1 MNSEVIISSDNVEME
16 DILGGE
22 VAHAPSDRSMEIAA
36 LRAEVNEVIQKAFS
50 CSNSADSGIHVHH
63 EKLGKMLKAQEKVK
77 SINDAH
83 QEEGKGIPDNGKYPV
98 LGPCIVGEAKSAVN
112 NLQDL

>member
-1 MNSEVIISSDNVEME
+1 MSSDDVEME

-22 VAHAPSDRSMEIAA
+22 AAHAPSDRSMEIAT
-36 LRAEVNEVIQKAFS
+36 LRAEVSEVVQLAFS

-63 EKLGKMLKAQEKVK
+63 EKLEQMLKAHEKVK
-77 SINDAH
+77 SINNAH
-83 QEEGKGIPDNGKYPV
+83 QEEGKDIPDNGKYPV
-98 LGPCIVGEAKSAVN
+98 LGPCIVGEAKSAVD